1 MDWWLL
7 TFFIGAIL
15 SLFSPIVPELTSIF
29 ITLLICS
36 SLCYYRPFRINSGI
50 VFGALWMLL
59 HALNSQNTWQSNQL
73 SVQELVESNHFIK
86 GTITSLQQTQLLTS
100 LKTQPLSSLK
110 NDNTVNVSTRAKFII
125 HVNVIGNKRLPSPV
139 LMRLSWAKPTFQI
152 MQGQK
157 LNLKVKLKPAHGLS
171 NVGGFNYRTWL
182 KSKDI
187 LATGYVVNNKENK
200 PIKQNISLRQKY
212 YTSFVQQLPN
222 HELSPLILA
231 LTFGDRSHFT
241 PQLWRVLQ
249 ATGTGHLIA
258 ISGLHI
264 GLVASAVYL
273 LLMFMV
279 KIFPTSLFDRIMSG
293 RLVGTQSHNAFQC
306 VNFRYI
312 IITISL
318 LFAMM
323 YGYLAGF
330 SLPTIRALIMLSI
343 YWLSR
348 CIAIKIPL
356 GRWLLLT
363 LFIITITSPFSLFTA
378 SFWLSFYAVTI
389 IFLTLWRFK
398 TTLRSGSDFWR
409 FIKGLLIIQLV
420 ITVMLLPLSALFF
433 GQLSTTSLFA
443 NLIAVPWMSFVT
455 IPLCLLSLLSIPFG
469 ETVSNN
475 LIFLSLESLN
485 LLWYWLVYLSD
496 FSFANISLSQINKFF
511 IILVG
516 GLFFIGLFILAF
528 SFKDILSKTNQL
540 NKYFAVGIFT
550 LFCLLLLC
558 IKPISNLFISESSS
572 VNKSARGGEWQV
584 HIMDVGQGLAVLI
597 LKNQKAI
604 LYDTGAAYPSGFNM
618 VDAVIMPFLKS
629 RGIELIDKVLISHSD
644 NDHAGGLL
652 NLVNKIPVKHLIIN
666 HVRSDE
672 ILTTFQDN
680 THNEKSLR
688 GLCTQGNS
696 FEWQGLSFN
705 MLWPK
710 TLAGKQ
716 NDDSCVVHISD
727 GQQSILLTGDIS
739 KKIEQQLTSLYPNLK
754 TDVLVVPHHGSNTS
768 SSESFIKQLN
778 PQLAIVSSGFYNRWK
793 MPAKK
798 VVNQYQKANVT
809 LLNTA
814 VTGQIML
821 TFEGRKEPSR
831 SFSNS
836 IGKLVETSS
845 KTTLPKIQVKR
856 PINTENT
863 FLQSGS
869 QVPLEPLNGQVIP
882 EIKVS
887 TFKDDLWPFWFSR

>member
-1 MDWWLL
+1 MDVIKLKIIKRLSHGLVATYFFYWRYIIVIL
-7 TFFIGAIL
+7 THSARINVNIHYFTD
-15 SLFSPIVPELTSIF
+15 LFESFRL
-29 ITLLICS
+29 

-330 SLPTIRALIMLSI
+330 SLP
-343 YWLSR
+343 
-348 CIAIKIPL
+348 
-356 GRWLLLT
+356 
-363 LFIITITSPFSLFTA
+363 
-378 SFWLSFYAVTI
+378 
-389 IFLTLWRFK
+389 
-398 TTLRSGSDFWR
+398 
-409 FIKGLLIIQLV
+409 
-420 ITVMLLPLSALFF
+420 
-433 GQLSTTSLFA
+433 
-443 NLIAVPWMSFVT
+443 
-455 IPLCLLSLLSIPFG
+455 
-469 ETVSNN
+469 
-475 LIFLSLESLN
+475 
-485 LLWYWLVYLSD
+485 
-496 FSFANISLSQINKFF
+496 
-511 IILVG
+511 
-516 GLFFIGLFILAF
+516 
-528 SFKDILSKTNQL
+528 
-540 NKYFAVGIFT
+540 
-550 LFCLLLLC
+550 
-558 IKPISNLFISESSS
+558 
-572 VNKSARGGEWQV
+572 
-584 HIMDVGQGLAVLI
+584 
-597 LKNQKAI
+597 
-604 LYDTGAAYPSGFNM
+604 
-618 VDAVIMPFLKS
+618 
-629 RGIELIDKVLISHSD
+629 
-644 NDHAGGLL
+644 
-652 NLVNKIPVKHLIIN
+652 
-666 HVRSDE
+666 
-672 ILTTFQDN
+672 
-680 THNEKSLR
+680 
-688 GLCTQGNS
+688 
-696 FEWQGLSFN
+696 
-705 MLWPK
+705 
-710 TLAGKQ
+710 
-716 NDDSCVVHISD
+716 
-727 GQQSILLTGDIS
+727 
-739 KKIEQQLTSLYPNLK
+739 
-754 TDVLVVPHHGSNTS
+754 
-768 SSESFIKQLN
+768 
-778 PQLAIVSSGFYNRWK
+778 
-793 MPAKK
+793 
-798 VVNQYQKANVT
+798 
-809 LLNTA
+809 
-814 VTGQIML
+814 
-821 TFEGRKEPSR
+821 
-831 SFSNS
+831 
-836 IGKLVETSS
+836 
-845 KTTLPKIQVKR
+845 
-856 PINTENT
+856 
-863 FLQSGS
+863 
-869 QVPLEPLNGQVIP
+869 
-882 EIKVS
+882 
-887 TFKDDLWPFWFSR
+887 